1 LVGILFGGIFG
12 GIVGLLKAK
21 TGAHEVIVTIML
33 NYVAALFILWLL
45 KTSVFLR
52 PERFDPIAPDVNPS
66 ARLPK
71 LLGAD
76 LRLHLGIFIA
86 LVVTYFVWW
95 LLNRSTLGYK
105 FRAVGA
111 NASAAKTAG
120 ISVPLVTTATMFICG
135 GLAGLGGA
143 VHLIG
148 TEYALT
154 AGVAGSIGFD
164 AITVALLGQAT
175 PIGTLFGALLF
186 GALQTGGRT
195 LLSNTGTPSEIIQV
209 IQALIVLFIAAPAL
223 LKRVFRLKK
232 SVESKSMAAKG
243 WNG

>member
-1 LVGILFGGIFG
+1 
-12 GIVGLLKAK
+12 
-21 TGAHEVIVTIML
+21 
-33 NYVAALFILWLL
+33 
-45 KTSVFLR
+45 
-52 PERFDPIAPDVNPS
+52 
-66 ARLPK
+66 
-71 LLGAD
+71 
-76 LRLHLGIFIA
+76 
-86 LVVTYFVWW
+86 
-95 LLNRSTLGYK
+95 
-105 FRAVGA
+105 
-111 NASAAKTAG
+111 
-120 ISVPLVTTATMFICG
+120 MFICG

-143 VHLIG
+143 IHLIG

-195 LLSNTGTPSEIIQV
+195 LLSNTGTSAEIIQV

-223 LKRVFRLKK
+223 LKMLFRLKK
-232 SVESKSMAAKG
+232 NIESKSMAAKG